1 MYDKKNFIKSL
12 LDPEP
17 EDLELVQIDL
27 DIADITIC
35 DILRNLNKI
44 YPNNCRDRFAM
55 KDGKKVVAVICKSDL
70 LEPISGIVL
79 VIGKDPTI
87 NTKTRNYLILSI
99 DESFIS
105 NEDSINALNDDMT
118 KYMIET
124 ISQGIPLFNKFY
136 CRYVYNDYEAAIQ
149 D

>member
-124 ISQGIPLFNKFY
+124 ISQGIPLLKKFY
-136 CRYVYNDYEAAIQ
+136 CRYV
-149 D
+149 

>member
-55 KDGKKVVAVICKSDL
+55 KDGKKDL
-70 LEPISGIVL
+70 LEPISGMVL

-136 CRYVYNDYEAAIQ
+136 CRYVYNDYEATIQ

>member
-1 MYDKKNFIKSL
+1 MYDYINFILSL

-136 CRYVYNDYEAAIQ
+136 CRYVYNDYEATIQ